1 MGAGRGRARAPLPAR
16 SLKAMAQ
23 GALSIVLWAS
33 DLNAFA
39 AFLTDVVGATLRT
52 RHPGFAALALDGAEI
67 QLHPDESYAGHPW
80 REALANEGA
89 ARGIGAE
96 VRIRVDAVDGRHR
109 KALEMGYVSIQ
120 QPYDDG
126 TGRTCQ
132 IMGPDGYFFTLW
144 EPQIGGS

>member
-1 MGAGRGRARAPLPAR
+1 
-16 SLKAMAQ
+16 MAQ

-39 AFLTDVVGATLRT
+39 AFLTDVAGATLRT

-80 REALANEGA
+80 REALTNEGA

>member
-1 MGAGRGRARAPLPAR
+1 
-16 SLKAMAQ
+16 MAQ

-39 AFLTDVVGATLRT
+39 AFLTDVAGATLRT

-89 ARGIGAE
+89 VRGIGAE